1 MDPEALHSPTRWLAA
16 HGVSVPDELV
26 ELEGWWASSGRAVS
40 EAVDRMGTP
49 WLRMFDR
56 LGERTDEVLY
66 PPEHRAML
74 LRGYRAGAV
83 WHALEGEGLEATF
96 RIGYVTSFF
105 DPGAYCPYTVS
116 LATALAVH
124 KYAGPAVRERFL
136 PLLLRRDDGVWQG
149 ATWMTESAG
158 GSDLGTAVQTTARPE
173 GERWRLQGEKFF
185 ASNVGAELALVAA
198 RRPGAPR
205 TVRGLNLFLVPRWS
219 SDGRLNYRVRRLK
232 DKVGTRSVPTGEVEL
247 LDSEA
252 YLLGRPEDG
261 VYHVLEVLNVSR
273 VANAVGSAALAQRAL
288 AEAVEFGR
296 RRVAFGRPVL
306 EHPLLRTQFQANLER
321 VRAAFAL
328 AWFAVRLLEQVWQE
342 VPPYS
347 ARYHTFRLVTH
358 LAKFWTAEVA
368 FQSARWCVDV
378 HGGAGVLSEHG
389 VERLIREA
397 LILPIWEGTP
407 HRQVLDGVEVMVQK
421 GAHEALLDE
430 LARAD
435 PRRAEALR
443 ERIRA
448 HLELPHEQREA
459 HADSLFAELAS
470 FTGAALSGQG

>member
-1 MDPEALHSPTRWLAA
+1 MTKITLLRPVVVKAIVTETFKELYVRELEEALRRVEDLLGQVETQIRRM
-16 HGVSVPDELV
+16 
-26 ELEGWWASSGRAVS
+26 ELERQVTPHTRAVRQQLELERQRH
-40 EAVDRMGTP
+40 EA
-49 WLRMFDR
+49 LR
-56 LGERTDEVLY
+56 
-66 PPEHRAML
+66 
-74 LRGYRAGAV
+74 
-83 WHALEGEGLEATF
+83 
-96 RIGYVTSFF
+96 
-105 DPGAYCPYTVS
+105 
-116 LATALAVH
+116 
-124 KYAGPAVRERFL
+124 
-136 PLLLRRDDGVWQG
+136 
-149 ATWMTESAG
+149 
-158 GSDLGTAVQTTARPE
+158 
-173 GERWRLQGEKFF
+173 
-185 ASNVGAELALVAA
+185 AELQERLREA
-198 RRPGAPR
+198 RTLELNTEFPQLTVDAQVEVHVGDNLFQKLGR
-205 TVRGLNLFLVPRWS
+205 TEIVRGLNLFLVPRWS

-328 AWFAVRLLEQVWQE
+328 AWYAVRLLEQVWQE

-407 HRQVLDGVEVMVQK
+407 HRQVLDGLEVMVQK

-470 FTGAALSGQG
+470 FTGAALTGQG